1 MLTCKLNVYHCS
13 SKILPLKMY
22 NLQVHLAEKC
32 IKNVIQTYV
41 EEWTF
46 SCIASWRITPQE
58 QPQVNTPMYG
68 NMQNLQENLMQRDS
82 ITCSRSIILES
93 ISNIGGD
100 SNRRILPQISLA
112 QMNTINVALIANPM
126 TVVIQFILDPN
137 ICTSR

>member
-1 MLTCKLNVYHCS
+1 
-13 SKILPLKMY
+13 
-22 NLQVHLAEKC
+22 
-32 IKNVIQTYV
+32 
-41 EEWTF
+41 
-46 SCIASWRITPQE
+46 
-58 QPQVNTPMYG
+58 
-68 NMQNLQENLMQRDS
+68 MQRDS